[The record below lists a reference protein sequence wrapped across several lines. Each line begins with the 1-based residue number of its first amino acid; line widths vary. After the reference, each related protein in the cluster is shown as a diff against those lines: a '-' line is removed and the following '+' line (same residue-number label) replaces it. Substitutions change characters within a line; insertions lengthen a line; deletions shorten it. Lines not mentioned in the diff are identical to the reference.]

1 MNFHDKKRDI
11 IAGIL
16 IFIIAFFLTADPLIR
31 PGQPATFD
39 GLTHITTIA
48 QFYTGLSSGQ
58 FPVVW
63 ADGFANYG
71 MPIPLIAHQTT
82 NYVGALVNFVFHD
95 ILFSYK
101 IVFLL
106 GAFLSSF
113 FFYLFLRCYFKPEVA
128 FLGAFFF
135 NFSAYRIINIYIRG
149 ALPEFF
155 SALFIPL
162 ILIGLYLLSK
172 HKTLQGSAL
181 LIVSTALLLFS
192 HPFIF
197 VISLFLIVPYG
208 LFLLLQQKKKKSFLV
223 VSIIS
228 VILGSGLS
236 AIYAVPLITETKY
249 FYYGLQSNHLMTN
262 QFLSFNNYFDPNWYY
277 YYKND
282 VFVRG
287 NFVTPGVVETLTVL
301 LGVVSIIIL
310 FFKKQLR
317 KNSFLLF
324 AVGTSLFVILFTT
337 SVTAPLYQ
345 NIDLLGNI
353 QHPWR
358 LLGALLFLPPL
369 ILCILVA
376 KTKQPYTSI
385 LIIIFVVLL
394 SLIRFPQLYGKNYT
408 ILPEQSYFFTPDN
421 LHGSVLNT
429 VWTGKTSGYPIKKA
443 KPEIIG
449 GEGKIVEQ
457 TVRNGFRQYKI
468 QANTSLQM
476 VDYTFYFPGWR
487 VYLDGQKIP
496 IEYQNPSY
504 RGVITY
510 TVPQGTHDVRL
521 AFEPTKERIIGMI
534 ISFVFFLATIIFLF
548 ILRKFSHKK

>member
-1 MNFHDKKRDI
+1 MNFGNKKRDI
-11 IAGIL
+11 IAAIL

-39 GLTHITTIA
+39 GLTHITTMA

-82 NYVGALVNFVFHD
+82 NYAGALVNFLFHN
-95 ILFSYK
+95 ILLSYN
-101 IVFLL
+101 IVLLL
-106 GAFLSSF
+106 GAFFSTF
-113 FFYLFLRCYFKPEVA
+113 FFYLFLRCYFKPEVS

-135 NFSAYRIINIYIRG
+135 NFSSYRIINIYIRG

-172 HKTLQGSAL
+172 KKTLQGSAL
-181 LIVSTALLLFS
+181 LIFSTAMLLFS

-197 VISLFLIVPYG
+197 IICLFLVVPYA
-208 LFLLLQQKKKKSFLV
+208 LFLLLQTKKEKNFLV
-223 VSIIS
+223 VSICS
-228 VILGSGLS
+228 VVLGGGLS

-249 FYYGLQSNHLMTN
+249 FYYGLQSNHLIAN
-262 QFLSFNNYFDPNWYY
+262 QFLSLNNYFDPNWYY

-287 NFVTPGVVETLTVL
+287 NFLTPGVIETLTIL
-301 LGVVSIIIL
+301 LGVVAVVIL

-317 KNSFLLF
+317 QNSLLAF
-324 AVGTSLFVILFTT
+324 AVATSLFVILFTT
-337 SVTAPLYQ
+337 SITAPFYQ
-345 NIDLLGNI
+345 HIDLLGNI

-385 LIIIFVVLL
+385 LIIAFVILI

-408 ILPEQSYFFTPDN
+408 VYPEQSYFFTPDN
-421 LHGSVLNT
+421 LHGNVLNT
-429 VWTGKTSGYPIKKA
+429 VWTGKTSGYPIKKN

-449 GEGKIVEQ
+449 GKGKIVEQ
-457 TVRNGFRQYKI
+457 TVKNGFRKYKI
-468 QANTSLQM
+468 EADTSLQM

-496 IEYQNPSY
+496 VEYQNPSY

-510 TVPQGTHDVRL
+510 AVPQGTHDVRL
-521 AFEPTKERIIGMI
+521 AFEPTKERVIGMI
-534 ISFVFFLATIIFLF
+534 ISFIFLLTTIVF
-548 ILRKFSHKK
+548 LFVLRKISSR